1 VEEKYKTILESN
13 LRNLKNKDRLNKLR
27 AIKNDEK

>member
-13 LRNLKNKDRLNKLR
+13 LKILKNKDKLNKIR
-27 AIKNDEK
+27 AVKNDEK